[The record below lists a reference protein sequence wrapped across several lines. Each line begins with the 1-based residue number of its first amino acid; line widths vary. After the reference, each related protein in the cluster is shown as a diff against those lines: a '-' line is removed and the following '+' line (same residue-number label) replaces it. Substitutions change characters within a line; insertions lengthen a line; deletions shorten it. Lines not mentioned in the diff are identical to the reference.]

1 MLPLPVSLSSTSA
14 RRDYL
19 RRHSGGSR
27 HYRST
32 RDILLTRARVT
43 NLGFLLLATFA
54 ALSFLLNL
62 AWYFSSSDKYSLYQY
77 AREELYAPPRAIW
90 DTISRGSV
98 LEDIDHLI
106 MVPGHAIWK
115 GTSLEARFDE
125 DQWVF
130 EPYQRGGGRIAAFI
144 KHIFAAAELA
154 RQDEHSLLVFSG
166 GQTRASSTT
175 TEAESY
181 MRLAHISDLL
191 PTASPSSSR
200 SPAPL
205 RATTEDFALDSYQ
218 NLLFSI
224 ARFHEYTGR
233 YPARIT
239 IVGYEMKRRRFTE
252 LHRAA
257 LRWPETRFE
266 YIGID
271 ADGDAEAQGGASA
284 QQGELQNGYL
294 PYTQDTYGCHGTL
307 LDKRRAR
314 NLFLRFHSYYSSSPE
329 LGALL
334 NWCPGRAEGGQT
346 AVFPGPLPW
355 DHLT

>member
-1 MLPLPVSLSSTSA
+1 MLPLPVSLSSV
-14 RRDYL
+14 RRDHL

-43 NLGFLLLATFA
+43 NLGFLLLAAFA
-54 ALSFLLNL
+54 AVSFLVNL
-62 AWYFSSSDKYSLYQY
+62 AWYFSPQGDAYDGPY
-77 AREELYAPPRAIW
+77 AHPRGIW
-90 DTISRGSV
+90 ATIERDRA
-98 LEDIDHLI
+98 LEGVDHLI
-106 MVPGHAIWK
+106 VVPGHAIWK
-115 GTSLEARFDE
+115 GSTLEARFDE
-125 DQWVF
+125 DQWVL
-130 EPYQRGGGRIAAFI
+130 EPYQRSGGRVAAFF
-144 KHIFAAAELA
+144 KHILAAAELA

-181 MRLAHISDLL
+181 MRLARVSDLL
-191 PTASPSSSR
+191 PPGA
-200 SPAPL
+200 PAAV
-205 RATTEDFALDSYQ
+205 RATTEDYALDSYQ

-239 IVGYEMKRRRFTE
+239 VVGYEMKRRRFME

-257 LRWPETRFE
+257 LRWPEARFE
-266 YIGID
+266 YVGID
-271 ADGDAEAQGGASA
+271 AEGDGDAHSGGSA

-294 PYTQDTYGCHGTL
+294 PYTEDSYGCHGPL
-307 LDKRRAR
+307 LAKRRAR
-314 NLFLRFHSYYSSSPE
+314 NPFLRFHPYYSSAPE

-334 NWCPGRAEGGQT
+334 NWCPDRSQGGQT
-346 AVFPGPLPW
+346 AVFAGPLPW
-355 DHLT
+355 DVLL

>member
-1 MLPLPVSLSSTSA
+1 MLPLPVSFSSPSD
-14 RRDYL
+14 RRDSF
-19 RRHSGGSR
+19 RRHPGGSR

-32 RDILLTRARVT
+32 REILITRARVT
-43 NLGFLLLATFA
+43 NLGFLLLAAFA
-54 ALSFLLNL
+54 AVSFLVNL
-62 AWYFSSSDKYSLYQY
+62 TWYLSTPEGTEGDHVGSHF
-77 AREELYAPPRAIW
+77 PPRALW
-90 DTISRGSV
+90 DTIIRESA

-115 GTSLEARFDE
+115 GTNLEARFDE
-125 DQWVF
+125 DYWVL
-130 EPYQRGGGRIAAFI
+130 EPYQRGGGRVAAFI
-144 KHIFAAAELA
+144 KHIVAGADLA

-166 GQTRASSTT
+166 GQTRQSSTT

-191 PTASPSSSR
+191 PTILPTSSS
-200 SPAPL
+200 SQAPL
-205 RATTEDFALDSYQ
+205 RATTENYALDSYQ

-239 IVGYEMKRRRFTE
+239 VIGYEMKRRRFTE

-271 ADGDAEAQGGASA
+271 ADGDAEAQGGKTA
-284 QQGELQNGYL
+284 QQGEVRYALWHAAG
-294 PYTQDTYGCHGTL
+294 
-307 LDKRRAR
+307 
-314 NLFLRFHSYYSSSPE
+314 SSVLTS
-329 LGALL
+329 LGA
-334 NWCPGRAEGGQT
+334 
-346 AVFPGPLPW
+346 
-355 DHLT
+355 